1 MKSKSPF
8 LRKSP
13 LKIVDYGDT
22 FGGKAPWEVNQPEPT
37 YTPRPQPTG
46 YDQAGPNQYDYLLPK
61 TSQNTTNAFIGETE
75 SQQRTSE
82 QMRASNEA
90 RLAAGGTRGRPGDAG
105 YASQVNAVTGLS
117 PDAFAGDEILPASEG
132 MGRWNTK

>member
-13 LKIVDYGDT
+13 LKIAIGANTYGQ
-22 FGGKAPWEVNQPEPT
+22 APGSETKSGPAVPT
-37 YTPRPQPTG
+37 YTPRPSTG
-46 YDQAGPNQYDYLLPK
+46 
-61 TSQNTTNAFIGETE
+61 TNAFVGETL

-90 RLAAGGTRGRPGDAG
+90 LMAAGGTRGIASDAG
-105 YASQVNAVTGLS
+105 YSSQVNAVTGLS
-117 PDAFAGDEILPASEG
+117 PDAFAGDEILPSTEG
-132 MGRWNTK
+132 MGAVIASGDGPANNALIE